1 MNEYAA
7 NWHWKIKHL
16 LSERNPYNFT
26 RLSRISNNTLKASDQ
41 TIDLWMRSQ
50 NKNIDV
56 DPRQGQ

>member
-1 MNEYAA
+1 MNMQPTDIGRLNICYQ
-7 NWHWKIKHL
+7 NVNL
-16 LSERNPYNFT
+16 YNFT

-56 DPRQGQ
+56 DPR